1 MLPGGPGIAVACIAE
16 APNGIQRREIVVV
29 VVVAVVVAG
38 AAVLLSGCAERA
50 RAEPPP
56 RVEAR
61 DVAIAAS
68 RADGGAVRIEA
79 ESAVLSPDFPAE
91 ISGTFENAVAAVETP
106 APAAGGAADARGAAE
121 PLAIRA
127 RRMRYDSRADRASFS
142 GGVELTMG
150 ALALTCESLEVVYR
164 RAAGVADFT
173 AAGSVRI
180 RRTDLLAAAGRA
192 EYRGADR
199 VLVLTE
205 SPRVEGSLGTIE
217 GSRIVLALGEDTVTV
232 EEVRGRLRIR

>member
-1 MLPGGPGIAVACIAE
+1 M
-16 APNGIQRREIVVV
+16 VVV
-29 VVVAVVVAG
+29 PVVVAG

-50 RAEPPP
+50 SAEPREPP

-106 APAAGGAADARGAAE
+106 APADGGAADAQGAAE

-142 GGVELTMG
+142 GGVELIMG

-164 RAAGVADFT
+164 RADGVADFT